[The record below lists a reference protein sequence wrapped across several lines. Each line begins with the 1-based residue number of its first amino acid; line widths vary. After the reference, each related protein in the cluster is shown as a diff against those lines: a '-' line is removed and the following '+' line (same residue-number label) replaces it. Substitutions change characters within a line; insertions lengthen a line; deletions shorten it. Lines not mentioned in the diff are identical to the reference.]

1 MPRSDRLFRLLHI
14 LRSLPPPVTAAR
26 LALETEMSER
36 SIYRDIAALRAAGAR
51 IDGEAGYGYAL
62 TEDPAL
68 PPQSFTR
75 IEIEA
80 LLLGLAE
87 VRNSGDASLAEAAEA
102 VLVKITARLP
112 ERQQREAAHAVQY
125 VYRRKTPT
133 QPQAELTL
141 IRTACWDERALDLRY
156 RDEGGNITARRV
168 LPLMIAYSE
177 DTRLFLG
184 WCCLRKDYR
193 KFRVD
198 RIESLTLTDE
208 SFRPRRV
215 ALLREYVEQMVTMQ
229 APMQPVDLLMKYSPT
244 RS

>member
-1 MPRSDRLFRLLHI
+1 MPRSDRLFRLLHV

-26 LALETEMSER
+26 LAAETDVSER
-36 SIYRDIAALRAAGAR
+36 SIYRDIGALRAAGAR

-87 VRNSGDASLAEAAEA
+87 VRNSGDAQLSEAAEA
-102 VLVKITARLP
+102 VLAKITARLP

-125 VYRRKTPT
+125 VYRHDRRDV
-133 QPQAELTL
+133 PQHDLRL
-141 IRTACWDERALDLRY
+141 IREACWEERALDLQY
-156 RDEGGNITARRV
+156 RDENGRISERRI
-168 LPLMIAYSE
+168 LPLTIAFLE
-177 DTRLFLG
+177 VRLIVLG
-184 WCCLRKDYR
+184 WCCLRQDYR
-193 KFRVD
+193 KFRID
-198 RIESLTLTDE
+198 RISSVVMADE

-215 ALLREYVEQMVTMQ
+215 GLLRDYVRRMVAEKAT
-229 APMQPVDLLMKYSPT
+229 ASALKHPPT
-244 RS
+244 TP